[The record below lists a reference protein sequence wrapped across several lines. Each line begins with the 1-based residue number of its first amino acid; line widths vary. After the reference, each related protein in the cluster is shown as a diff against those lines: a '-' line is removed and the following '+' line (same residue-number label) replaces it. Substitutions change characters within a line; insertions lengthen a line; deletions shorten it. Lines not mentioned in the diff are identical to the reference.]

1 MSYTSL
7 KYSEEELVG
16 LLQSKS
22 RKAFDAL
29 YTNYSDALFGVIS
42 KVITDEE
49 LAQDIL
55 QEVFV
60 KIWDR
65 FESYNA
71 SKGRLFTWMLNIA
84 RNASIDATRSK
95 QFGKD
100 KKTNSIE
107 NSVNIAWNNNSE
119 QSKTDFIGVQKF
131 LDQLRPEYRL
141 LIDMIYFEGYTH
153 AEAAEELEL
162 PLGTVKTRVRSAI
175 IELRNNLN

>member
-7 KYSEEELVG
+7 KYSEEELVE
-16 LLQSKS
+16 LLQSRS

-42 KVITDEE
+42 RVITDEK

-65 FESYNA
+65 FDSYDA

-100 KKTNSIE
+100 RKTNSIE
-107 NSVNIAWNNNSE
+107 NSVDIAWNDNSE

-131 LDQLRPEYRL
+131 LDQLRPEYRQ